1 MSTDEWTA
9 LLDRLEED
17 ARRVLAAAPGAAEIV
32 DLAPWTPP
40 STPLPPGMVD
50 RARAVIE
57 LQRSAMDR
65 ARGDL
70 DDVRQHLGALTRIP
84 GTRSA
89 DAPAYLDVDG

>member
-17 ARRVLAAAPGAAEIV
+17 ARRVLATPPGSAEIV
-32 DLAPWTPP
+32 DLEPWTPP
-40 STPLPPGMVD
+40 STPLPPAMVD

-70 DDVRQHLGALTRIP
+70 DDLRQHLGAVTRIP
-84 GTRSA
+84 GARSA